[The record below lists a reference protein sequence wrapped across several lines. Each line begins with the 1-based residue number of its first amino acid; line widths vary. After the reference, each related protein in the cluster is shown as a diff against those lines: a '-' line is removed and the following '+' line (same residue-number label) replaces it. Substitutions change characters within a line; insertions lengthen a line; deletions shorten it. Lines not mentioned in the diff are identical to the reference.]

1 MSKNILSKK
10 YFLKTVMFRFFQKP
24 SLEYILTKGVQTIYK
39 LNQSKTRKEQ
49 LKTEYMQLMYSKF
62 DLRKSLYTR

>member
-1 MSKNILSKK
+1 
-10 YFLKTVMFRFFQKP
+10 MFRFFQKP

-39 LNQSKTRKEQ
+39 LNQSKTTKEQ

>member
-24 SLEYILTKGVQTIYK
+24 SLEYILTKGAQTIYK
-39 LNQSKTRKEQ
+39 LNQSKTTKEQ

>member
-39 LNQSKTRKEQ
+39 LNQSKTTNRI
-49 LKTEYMQLMYSKF
+49 YAINV
-62 DLRKSLYTR
+62 